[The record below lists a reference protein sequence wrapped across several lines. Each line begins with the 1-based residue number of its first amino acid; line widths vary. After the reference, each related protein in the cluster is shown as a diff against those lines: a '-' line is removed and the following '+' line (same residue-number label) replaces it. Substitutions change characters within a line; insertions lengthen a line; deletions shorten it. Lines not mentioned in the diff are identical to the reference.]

1 MQYYIYS
8 DNEAK
13 TEAQA
18 GDAGVQDAQNGEPEE
33 EMMEID
39 EDDPEMQAA
48 ASRIQAQ
55 WKGKQARREVNVKRE
70 AKKAEDQLIHE
81 EQSAAAVKIQSRYRG
96 KKARRQ
102 VEAKRQ
108 AKVEEE
114 VEENAADEVKQPKQ
128 GEGSNEG
135 ILTENSGK
143 EAAESKAQG

>member
-1 MQYYIYS
+1 MARKDDEKLSSEKVAQG
-8 DNEAK
+8 EAASQIEPQAEEDIK
-13 TEAQA
+13 TPE
-18 GDAGVQDAQNGEPEE
+18 DEP
-33 EMMEID
+33 MEID

-102 VEAKRQ
+102 VQAKREEKNG
-108 AKVEEE
+108 AK
-114 VEENAADEVKQPKQ
+114 PKPM
-128 GEGSNEG
+128 SM
-135 ILTENSGK
+135 LTMKWQWAIQMVAWGK
-143 EAAESKAQG
+143 VDDKL